1 MEDWLFIGEI
11 RRKKLMKILF
21 EFLVSLYIFIPMD
34 KTQFDHL
41 RAYGVVYN
49 SLRAGIKAEWLL
61 NYRGG
66 SFLIEDSKIVRE
78 LLNITGVSYN
88 LMPEE
93 EVVSLKEQFSKNNFD
108 YVILENAPRIGVYAP
123 PYYEPWDDP
132 VIMVL
137 NYAQIPYRQIYDDEV
152 LGTGLLELDWIH
164 LHHEDFTGQFGKFF
178 ANYGN
183 TDWYKKQVKFK
194 ESIATQHGFSSVI
207 ELERAVARRFYE
219 YISNGKYLFA
229 MCSAPIT
236 LDIALASEGVDIA
249 DVPFDGTPYDPMCN
263 NKLDYSNTFA
273 FRDFR
278 LFPQYYIYEHS
289 DADMTQVVAQ
299 WGEDAY
305 FTLREFSPKIDMVP
319 SILTQNH
326 TRVITE
332 FLGQDTG
339 FRRDKL
345 KSNVVVLADV
355 PGTEY
360 VKYIYGELGKGFFSF
375 LGGHD
380 PEDFQHFVGDP
391 PTDVAKYKNS
401 AGYRLILNN
410 ILLPSAQKKRLKT

>member
-1 MEDWLFIGEI
+1 
-11 RRKKLMKILF
+11 
-21 EFLVSLYIFIPMD
+21 
-34 KTQFDHL
+34 
-41 RAYGVVYN
+41 
-49 SLRAGIKAEWLL
+49 
-61 NYRGG
+61 
-66 SFLIEDSKIVRE
+66 
-78 LLNITGVSYN
+78 
-88 LMPEE
+88 
-93 EVVSLKEQFSKNNFD
+93 
-108 YVILENAPRIGVYAP
+108 
-123 PYYEPWDDP
+123 
-132 VIMVL
+132 
-137 NYAQIPYRQIYDDEV
+137 
-152 LGTGLLELDWIH
+152 
-164 LHHEDFTGQFGKFF
+164 
-178 ANYGN
+178 
-183 TDWYKKQVKFK
+183 
-194 ESIATQHGFSSVI
+194 
-207 ELERAVARRFYE
+207 
-219 YISNGKYLFA
+219 
-229 MCSAPIT
+229 IT

-263 NKLDYSNTFA
+263 NKLDHSNTFA
-273 FRDFR
+273 LRDFR

-401 AGYRLILNN
+401 PGYRLILNN